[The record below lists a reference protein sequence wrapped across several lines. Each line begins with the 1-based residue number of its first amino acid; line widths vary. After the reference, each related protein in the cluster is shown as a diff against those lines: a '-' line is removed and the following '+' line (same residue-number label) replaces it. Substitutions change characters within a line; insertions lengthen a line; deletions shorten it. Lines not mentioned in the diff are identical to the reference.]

1 MGAGMVAW
9 DASCTRPFKTAKRIL
24 ELAGSQGNLEGTD
37 LGWTARYI
45 SRMESSSLVMLAC
58 CATMSFTCE
67 IMVPNSEAAK
77 RKRTLQN
84 I

>member
-1 MGAGMVAW
+1 MKFKVHQTLHHC
-9 DASCTRPFKTAKRIL
+9 DTLPNASRQP
-24 ELAGSQGNLEGTD
+24 GNLEGTD

-45 SRMESSSLVMLAC
+45 SRMESSSFVMLAC

-67 IMVPNSEAAK
+67 IMVPNSEAAN